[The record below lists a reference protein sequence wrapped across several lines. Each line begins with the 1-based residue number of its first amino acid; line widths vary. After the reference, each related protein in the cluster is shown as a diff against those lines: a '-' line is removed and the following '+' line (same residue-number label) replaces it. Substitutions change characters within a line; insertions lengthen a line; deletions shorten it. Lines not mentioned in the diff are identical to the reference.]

1 MELYELRH
9 VANLA
14 LDVIAG
20 DPSVL
25 ESEVCVSWCEQQIA
39 ELSHDTHRSDAAGR
53 SLREETV
60 YGLSILA
67 VLADGAGVKV
77 GFGVDRNDLS
87 RDSVILALDIAKQSA
102 MADRG
107 FASLPRPLHSGSPD
121 STLHD
126 AAVVGLPEDAVAALA
141 SETLDGA
148 LSTFSEAGVEDSIL
162 LKGEV
167 CSRAGNAGCRQ
178 FARPAG
184 RGHVDFA
191 SGHLARP
198 YRRAAGLRP
207 RQPQRHPSKEF
218 LAARRGRGGCHRN
231 PARAGR
237 HDAAGRRLRGH
248 IRPQGRG
255 RPVPGP
261 AASRAQPRHPGK
273 TAAVHLPTCFDQ
285 RIAAPFLTV
294 ADEGRYPGLIGS
306 RSITGDGLPTG
317 TTNLITDGRLSGFLG
332 NAYHAQT
339 MAATFPAMP
348 PRNGM
353 RHALNGE
360 SFAMRPGVFPT
371 NVTFNS
377 DEAVPRDALIA
388 PITAGIYVGGLWAA
402 AYRRGGAPGDFTATV
417 AGPSFHILD
426 GRLAQPLQP
435 RTLHIEDNIHGVLQ
449 RLTALS
455 SLRRPVVM
463 TTGQSVV
470 LAPELRCSRVRV
482 AQRRG

>member
-9 VANLA
+9 IANLA

-39 ELSHDTHRSDAAGR
+39 ELSHDTHGSDAAGR

-60 YGLSILA
+60 YGLSILV
-67 VLADGAGVKV
+67 VLADGTGVKV

-102 MADRG
+102 MEDRG
-107 FASLPRPLHSGSPD
+107 FSSLPRPLHRSSPNP
-121 STLHD
+121 TLHD
-126 AAVVGLPEDAVAALA
+126 PAVVGLPEDAVAALA

-148 LSTFSEAGVEDSIL
+148 LSTFSEAGVEDSIQ

-167 CSRAGNAGCRQ
+167 RSRAEMLVVGNSHGLLAEDTSTSLL
-178 FARPAG
+178 ATLH
-184 RGHVDFA
+184 GHVGRQQGYGLGSHSA
-191 SGHLARP
+191 THLRNFSPRDAGVE
-198 YRRAAGLRP
+198 AATEAL
-207 RQPQRHPSKEF
+207 
-218 LAARRGRGGCHRN
+218 
-231 PARAGR
+231 
-237 HDAAGRRLRGH
+237 
-248 IRPQGRG
+248 
-255 RPVPGP
+255 
-261 AASRAQPRHPGK
+261 RAQDGTTLPPGEYAVVFGPR
-273 TAAVHLPTCFDQ
+273 AVADLWQDLLLPALSLDTLANGGSPFADRFDQ
-285 RIAAPFLTV
+285 QITASFLTV

-317 TTNLITDGRLSGFLG
+317 TTDLITDGRLTGVLA
-332 NAYHAQT
+332 NAYHAQS
-339 MAATFPAMP
+339 MAATFGATP

-371 NVTFNS
+371 NVTFDS
-377 DEAVPRDALIA
+377 DAAVPRDALIA
-388 PITAGIYVGGLWAA
+388 PISAGIYVGGLWAA
-402 AYRRGGAPGDFTATV
+402 SYRRGGAPGDFTATV

-426 GRLAQPLQP
+426 GKLARPLQP
-435 RTLHIEDNIHGVLQ
+435 RTLHIQDNIHGVLQ
-449 RLTALS
+449 RLTGLS

-470 LAPELRCSRVRV
+470 LAPELRCSRVRTT
-482 AQRRG
+482 QRRG